1 MKIGVVQLNVGP
13 DPKDNLIETT
23 RFISAAVAEGA
34 EVIFTPEVTNLIETD
49 HARQQ
54 QVLFKEEDDP
64 TLGALSAL
72 AAELKVT
79 LQIGSLA
86 LKTDDPD
93 GRFAN
98 RGFLISPEGSIMAR
112 YDKIHMFDVALSKS
126 ETFRESARYRPGN
139 LMVLGDAQAAR
150 IGLSICYDLR
160 FPYLYRQLAQEGAEI
175 LTVPSAF
182 AQTTG
187 KAHWHI
193 LLRAR
198 AIETGCFVVA
208 AAQTGTHSRD
218 DHALRQTYGHS
229 LVVDPWGEVL
239 VDMGEKPGYGVTEI
253 DLQKVSEA
261 QSRIPAIFTDVR
273 IEQDERD

>member
-1 MKIGVVQLNVGP
+1 MKIGLVQLNVGP
-13 DPKDNLIETT
+13 YPKHNLIETT
-23 RFISAAVAEGA
+23 RFIRGAAAEGA

-54 QVLFKEEDDP
+54 QVLFTEEDDP

-72 AAELKVT
+72 ADELKVT

-86 LKTDDPD
+86 LKSDDPD
-93 GRFAN
+93 GRFTN
-98 RGFLISPEGSIMAR
+98 RGFLISPQGSITAR
-112 YDKIHMFDVALSKS
+112 YDKIHMFDVALSES
-126 ETFRESARYRPGN
+126 ETFRESARYRPGDRV
-139 LMVLGDAQAAR
+139 VLGDVQGVS

-160 FPYLYRQLAQEGAEI
+160 FPYLYRKLAQARAQI

-218 DHALRQTYGHS
+218 AHALRQTYGHS

-239 VDMGEKPGYGVTEI
+239 VDMGDKPGYGVTEI
-253 DLQKVSEA
+253 DLQKVSDA

-273 IEQDERD
+273 IGKDERD